1 MRTSAPAK
9 SERKIPLGFLV
20 LDRFRLRLWCD
31 FVQRQGGFVKA
42 RDLPKTFEGGGILR
56 LKVNE
61 THAAASGA

>member
-9 SERKIPLGFLV
+9 AERKITLGFLV
-20 LDRFRLRLWCD
+20 LYRLRLWLWCD

-42 RDLPKTFEGGGILR
+42 WDLAKAFEGGGILR

-61 THAAASGA
+61 THAAASGT